1 MAKSWSMQ
9 LGSINLGTKPTGPEK
24 PLESTPF
31 RVLVLG
37 DFSGRGLRAS
47 AGPQP
52 IATKPVFVD
61 RDNIDQVMAKMQPEV
76 VLRLQE
82 NSPLLPLRF
91 TELEDFHPDQLFRKL
106 ELFEGLRDLR
116 QQLKSP
122 KTFEAAAAKV
132 RGWAG
137 ARPAEKKAEAPP
149 PTAAVSGENVLEQIL
164 QQQAP
169 AATGSVPGEGDW
181 NQYLRKIVS
190 PYLVEKADPKQ
201 AEFVKM
207 VEEAIARQMRM
218 LLHHPHFQALEAAWR
233 GLNLLVKR
241 LDTDHDLKLYLWD
254 VTCHEVAAD
263 LEAEDLTKSKLYK
276 TLVEQTVGTQG
287 SEPWAVLVGN
297 YTFAP
302 SPEDALMLA
311 KLGAVAAA
319 ARAPFL
325 AAAESRFVGCN
336 SFAKTPD
343 PDDWKEPLS
352 PEAREAWKIVRGFPQ
367 AAYLGLVLP
376 RVLLRSPYGS
386 KNSTTEQFPFEEL
399 GEAPNHEHF
408 LWGNAALACGYLLAS
423 AFREDGWGFSSAR
436 YVDVPGLPTAYYR
449 DDGETVLKPCA
460 EALLSDR
467 AVERIVDAGFMAM
480 QSVARSDRV
489 HLARWQAFSDPERG
503 LAGRWE

>member
-1 MAKSWSMQ
+1 MGEASSLARYSSTDMRFHLIAAGIARPRVCQYATHAYYLIPRGRLQSVLAVKHPRAAVSANRNVHPPQPLPTLATPCPRRAFPSMLSAVLPHTVCCLLSPFQERAMAKSWSMQ

-325 AAAESRFVGCN
+325 AA
-336 SFAKTPD
+336 
-343 PDDWKEPLS
+343 
-352 PEAREAWKIVRGFPQ
+352 
-367 AAYLGLVLP
+367 
-376 RVLLRSPYGS
+376 
-386 KNSTTEQFPFEEL
+386 
-399 GEAPNHEHF
+399 
-408 LWGNAALACGYLLAS
+408 
-423 AFREDGWGFSSAR
+423 
-436 YVDVPGLPTAYYR
+436 
-449 DDGETVLKPCA
+449 
-460 EALLSDR
+460 
-467 AVERIVDAGFMAM
+467 
-480 QSVARSDRV
+480 
-489 HLARWQAFSDPERG
+489 
-503 LAGRWE
+503 